1 MIEIIILSVVQGITE
16 FIPVSSTLHL
26 LIFSKFL
33 NDYQINLL
41 ILSSMHLGSL
51 LAVSLFFL
59 IDSKLEINKISYL
72 RLMQFIFVGTLPIF
86 VAGFFF
92 YDFVDRNMSINFL
105 VITSTFLFGIL
116 LFVSDKYSE
125 NKKDFNNLNFFDLF
139 LIGIFQCFALIPGT
153 SRSAATIIPSRF
165 LKINRETSIIISAL
179 LSFPT
184 IVGAFVYSLFVN
196 MDVNNINYSI
206 ITQDIFLSIL
216 FSFIA
221 SYFGLKLFYKYS
233 SLKGFG
239 AFAAYRILL
248 AIFLIFN

>member
-105 VITSTFLFGIL
+105 V
-116 LFVSDKYSE
+116 V
-125 NKKDFNNLNFFDLF
+125 
-139 LIGIFQCFALIPGT
+139 
-153 SRSAATIIPSRF
+153 
-165 LKINRETSIIISAL
+165 TSI
-179 LSFPT
+179 F
-184 IVGAFVYSLFVN
+184 
-196 MDVNNINYSI
+196 SI
-206 ITQDIFLSIL
+206 WN
-216 FSFIA
+216 
-221 SYFGLKLFYKYS
+221 
-233 SLKGFG
+233 
-239 AFAAYRILL
+239 L
-248 AIFLIFN
+248 AICFRQIF